1 MKFFLL
7 KKFFN
12 LLIIILIKVT
22 HDPNFPKDIEEAIRC
37 GFQKADND
45 FINKFALSKFGD
57 IKDKSGS
64 CAIVTL
70 IVGKIN
76 QIFY

>member
-1 MKFFLL
+1 M
-7 KKFFN
+7 
-12 LLIIILIKVT
+12 
-22 HDPNFPKDIEEAIRC
+22 DIPEAIRR

-45 FINKFALSKFGD
+45 FINKVALSLYGD

-70 IVGKIN
+70 IVGNKLNFI
-76 QIFY
+76 I